1 MARVIADFLADFLTN
16 FMARLVASLMVIR
29 GAVQPTKPRNFR

>member
-1 MARVIADFLADFLTN
+1 MVRVMADFLAD

-29 GAVQPTKPRNFR
+29 GAVQPTKRRNFR